1 MNEVCMKFSEQ
12 SHVAP
17 SATIAINTQA
27 LLKKAAGI
35 HVYNFAA
42 GDPVLRVHPAATSR
56 AEEGLRAGFVPYTP
70 IAGIP
75 DLRREAA
82 HWVSSWHNA
91 EYSAEETIVTCG
103 GKHVLS
109 LALQALIDRGDEVL
123 FAAPYWVSYPDMV
136 KLFGGTPKAILTKED
151 RGWRMGPDE
160 LSRALTAKSKVL
172 IFNNPCNPT
181 GVLYTKEEI
190 AALLEV
196 AKKAHLVV
204 IADEVYSNL
213 VYDGEFASCGMFHN
227 HRDHLLIVQSCSK
240 NFGMAGWRVGFG
252 FGPEALIKRMATL
265 QGQSTTGTSL
275 VSQWAA
281 LGALKEAKAVNNY
294 VKEEMQRRRDLFVR
308 HYQGLINP
316 KMKAPPAAIYY
327 FAPTSDFRAGSDC
340 VRFCQQALEVANV
353 ALVPGVAF
361 GMEGFMRFAF
371 SEMPDQIVG
380 GIEALS
386 KLLTQK

>member
-1 MNEVCMKFSEQ
+1 MKFSEQ
-12 SHVAP
+12 SHIAP

-27 LLKKAAGI
+27 LLKKAEGI
-35 HVYNFAA
+35 HIYNFAA
-42 GDPVLRVHPAATSR
+42 GDPVLRTHPAAIKR
-56 AEEGLRAGFVPYTP
+56 AEEGLAKGFVPYTP

-75 DLRREAA
+75 ELRREAA
-82 HWVSSWHNA
+82 EWVSSTHSA
-91 EYSAEETIVTCG
+91 GYSSDETIVTCG

-109 LALQALIDRGDEVL
+109 IALEALIDRGDEVL

-136 KLFGGTPKAILTKED
+136 KLFGGIPKAIATEEAK
-151 RGWRMGPDE
+151 GWKMGPED
-160 LSRALTAKSKVL
+160 LRRALTPYSKVL

-181 GVLYTKEEI
+181 GALYSKEEI

-196 AKKAHLVV
+196 AKKAQLVV
-204 IADEVYSNL
+204 IADEVYSDL
-213 VYDGEFASCGMFHN
+213 VYDGKFTSCGSFHA

-281 LGALKEAKAVNNY
+281 LGALKEAKAVNHY
-294 VKEEMQRRRDLFVR
+294 VKEEMLRRRNLFVQ
-308 HYQGLINP
+308 HYQQLINP
-316 KMKAPPAAIYY
+316 KMKAPAAAIYY
-327 FAPTSDFRAGSDC
+327 FAPVSDFKAGGDS
-340 VRFCQQALEVANV
+340 VRFCLETLEKAHV

-361 GMEGFMRFAF
+361 GMEGFVRFAY
-371 SEMPDQIVG
+371 SEMPDQISG
-380 GIEALS
+380 GLEALS
-386 KLLTQK
+386 KRLTSK